1 MEDQFAW
8 KERGSELGWHVST
21 IYTAPGG
28 LSNMPGSERGTGAGD
43 RHQRDREEIAEGQP
57 LTEEKKARRRPHRG
71 LQAHQDA
78 EQLARKGPQTGD
90 LEREG
95 KAREQ

>member
-28 LSNMPGSERGTGAGD
+28 LSNMPGTERRTGAGD
-43 RHQRDREEIAEGQP
+43 RHQPDRQEIANCQV
-57 LTEEKKARRRPHRG
+57 LTEEKKARGRAHCR

-78 EQLARKGPQTGD
+78 EWLAREAAQGANLP
-90 LEREG
+90 EEG
-95 KAREQ
+95 NGR